1 MRGGF
6 LLPAALAAAAL
17 LAGCGED
24 RPTTAYKQG
33 KYQGKTDTDPWAGEA
48 FKGDRSAWENA
59 IKQRN
64 QSQNEY
70 ARMGDGPG
78 GKL

>member
-1 MRGGF
+1 MRRG
-6 LLPAALAAAAL
+6 LLILAACAAAV

-24 RPTTAYKQG
+24 RPATAYKQG
-33 KYQGKTDTDPWAGEA
+33 KYQGKTDTEPWSGGE
-48 FKGDRSAWENA
+48 FKGDKAAWENA

-64 QSQNEY
+64 QAQNEY
-70 ARMGDGPG
+70 QRMGDGPG

>member
-1 MRGGF
+1 MRRIPLI
-6 LLPAALAAAAL
+6 LLLAAAGLA
-17 LAGCGED
+17 AGCGED

-33 KYQGKTDTDPWAGEA
+33 TYQGKVDTQPWGSAE
-48 FKGDRSAWENA
+48 FKGDKAAWENA

-64 QSQNEY
+64 QAQNEY
-70 ARMGDGPG
+70 LRMGDGPG

>member
-1 MRGGF
+1 MRRIPLI
-6 LLPAALAAAAL
+6 LLLAAAVLA
-17 LAGCGED
+17 AGCGED

-33 KYQGKTDTDPWAGEA
+33 TYQGKPFTAPWNNEE
-48 FKGDRSAWENA
+48 FKGDKAAWENA

-64 QSQNEY
+64 QAQNEY
-70 ARMGDGPG
+70 LRMGDGPG